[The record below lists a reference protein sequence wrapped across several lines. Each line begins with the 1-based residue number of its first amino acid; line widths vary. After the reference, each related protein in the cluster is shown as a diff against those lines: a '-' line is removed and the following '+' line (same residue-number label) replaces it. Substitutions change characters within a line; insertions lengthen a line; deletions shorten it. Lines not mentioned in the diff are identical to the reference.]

1 MGERGLDEIE
11 IGEDIRFKGGEKLLS
26 GDVQDAPADELDG
39 VVVDENVQLAVAPHR
54 PLDGGAAAGGVAQ
67 VAGQQQAPPPELL
80 DMGLRLGGVLLLAE
94 VGDRH
99 VRALLRE
106 GVGDGAPDAAVA
118 PGDERD
124 PVAQAAA
131 PGGAGV
137 LRDRPGLHDG
147 LHARLAVLLLGR
159 EGDGHLLAFR
169 FGFEIVVD
177 GIHLATPCDKVG
189 YHAESYAA
197 GPLSMRPRGK
207 CDLVTV
213 TTPKRYIIE
222 PYQTTAKQGG
232 R

>member
-1 MGERGLDEIE
+1 MSSGLARVGGDGGGVDDRAAAAEMGERGLDEIE

-39 VVVDENVQLAVAPHR
+39 VVVDENVQLAVAPHPSARRRRGSRRGRAGRRASSRHRRRAPRHGPSSRRR
-54 PLDGGAAAGGVAQ
+54 P
-67 VAGQQQAPPPELL
+67 APRRGRRPP
-80 DMGLRLGGVLLLAE
+80 GPR
-94 VGDRH
+94 
-99 VRALLRE
+99 LLRE

-159 EGDGHLLAFR
+159 EGDGTSSHFVSVLR
-169 FGFEIVVD
+169 
-177 GIHLATPCDKVG
+177 
-189 YHAESYAA
+189 
-197 GPLSMRPRGK
+197 
-207 CDLVTV
+207 
-213 TTPKRYIIE
+213 
-222 PYQTTAKQGG
+222 
-232 R
+232 